1 LVPGMET
8 LCDLLFEVSNE
19 DRMRILLQLEEGALN
34 ITNLSRELGIT
45 TQEASRHVSRLAD
58 VGLTERDADGLHGLT
73 PYGELVLRQIQ
84 GLNFTSQHV
93 DYFKSHSLAGLPAE
107 FVHRLSELA
116 GSVYVDDVMVMVHNV
131 EKLLKEVEEYILNIN
146 TPYISSTFPLVG
158 EAFGRGVEAKF
169 IHSRE
174 LVPPDI
180 MVEEHKQAVGKSAEL
195 ARVSGDYL
203 EKVME
208 GIDLVLYMS
217 EKEVAILAF
226 PLKNGRFDFFGFSAT
241 DESSLKWCRDLFMYY
256 WERGETKR

>member
-1 LVPGMET
+1 MET

-19 DRMRILLQLEEGALN
+19 DRLRILLQLEEGALN

-58 VGLTERDADGLHGLT
+58 VGLTERGVDGYHGLT

-131 EKLLKEVEEYILNIN
+131 EKLLREVEEYILNIN
-146 TPYISSTFPLVG
+146 TPYISSTFPLIG
-158 EAFGRGVEAKF
+158 EAFERGVEAKF
-169 IHSRE
+169 IHSME
-174 LVPPDI
+174 LVPPSI
-180 MVEEHKQAVGKSAEL
+180 MVEEHTQAVGKSAEL

-203 EKVME
+203 ERVME

-241 DESSLKWCRDLFMYY
+241 DETALRWCRDLFMHY
-256 WERGETKR
+256 WERGEEK